1 MHPFNV
7 LMKCRDKILSHEC
20 IYIHVYINDLQ
31 TFTPQ
36 GNNFIEGM
44 EVLLS
49 KVSNMRI
56 MLNIIYPYINISL
69 YRKQKNN

>member
-1 MHPFNV
+1 MYV
-7 LMKCRDKILSHEC
+7 C
-20 IYIHVYINDLQ
+20 INDLQ

-69 YRKQKNN
+69 YREQKNN